1 MTGNNVFSG
10 YDMKKRIELTRRK
23 KRIERTRYM
32 KKHGSS
38 WDDRKKRIQRVQ
50 YGITDPTEK
59 VLRYEITDE
68 NRRAAKNGYD
78 IRARVKAED
87 PVDLEIWH
95 GMQQP
100 PNLRG

>member
-1 MTGNNVFSG
+1 
-10 YDMKKRIELTRRK
+10 MKKRIELTRRK

-38 WDDRKKRIQRVQ
+38 WDDRKKRIQRVR

-68 NRRAAKNGYD
+68 NQRAANSGYE
-78 IRARVKAED
+78 IRAKLEAED
-87 PVDLEIWH
+87 PVDLEMRH

-100 PNLRG
+100 PNLRE